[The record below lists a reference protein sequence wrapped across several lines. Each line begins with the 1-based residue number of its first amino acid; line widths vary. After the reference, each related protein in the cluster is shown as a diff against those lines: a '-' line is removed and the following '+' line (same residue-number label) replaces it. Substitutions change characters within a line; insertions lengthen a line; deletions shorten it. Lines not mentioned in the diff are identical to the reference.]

1 MGDLAKNFAKTADLS
16 LSPMKVLPWKAD
28 AELFTTVR
36 RDRSVLN

>member
-1 MGDLAKNFAKTADLS
+1 MGDLAKNFVKTEDLN

-36 RDRSVLN
+36 RDHSILN

>member
-1 MGDLAKNFAKTADLS
+1 MEDVVKSLAKTADLS
-16 LSPMKVLPWKAD
+16 LSPMKVLHWKAD